1 MPLIHEEPADTL
13 SGHRASSPDGNGSTQ
28 PMHPDRGTREM
39 AEAMFARHVRL
50 RTFADG
56 VREMDSLAARFP
68 AHERFHLLAMR
79 LRDRSEGRP
88 AALAG
93 WTRLAEQFPHCGEAF
108 VIVVRTVLRMTGRDA
123 ARAIIEARFPDGA
136 PAMPDLGMWA
146 RAWEEVGE
154 HARVDAALSAR
165 LENDST
171 SVGVG
176 SLHAG
181 LLRRRGDLPAA
192 QAVLERLP
200 HASTDETPAAQDDA
214 VANQLAV
221 LRRDRKLLARRGL
234 GDMAA
239 RNMHQAVLHDCLVSA
254 IARRGTPPAMRGP
267 VGRVIMFNG
276 SLGAGGAERQL
287 VNTAVGLTR
296 AARAGEGIGH
306 YHLDGPVEVACRALD
321 DRPHGDFFLSDLTSA
336 HIPVDCYGQI
346 PADVARSDAAVAGI
360 RDVLH
365 LLPAPVDG
373 ATARVATW
381 LRQRRPQVV
390 HLWQDGM
397 VLAAGLGAVLAGVP
411 RIILSVRSA
420 PPPDRPER
428 DRPEYQM
435 LYQTLLSAPGIVLT
449 ANSRFA
455 ARRYATWL
463 GIDEARVRVIYNGV
477 RPLADTPR
485 GDSAVFMADF
495 DVQVPATRTI
505 GTVMRLDDNKRPLL
519 WLDCAARMLAQRPDL
534 RFIMVGDGP
543 LAKQCH
549 AHARRLGI
557 ADRVLFTGRRPDVGF
572 WLRHFDVFVLLSRWE
587 GLPNVLIEAQAA
599 GIPVV
604 TTPAGGAAE
613 TLIDGVTGIVLPDA
627 ISPDIHAVSA
637 AVLSLLSES
646 VTSVATIARDAR
658 RVAAERFS
666 LLTMLGKTMEAYVE

>member
-1 MPLIHEEPADTL
+1 MPLIHDEPADTL
-13 SGHRASSPDGNGSTQ
+13 GHRASRPDGDGSAQ
-28 PMHPDRGTREM
+28 PSHPDRGTRDM
-39 AEAMFARHVRL
+39 AEAMFARHVRV
-50 RTFADG
+50 RTFAQG
-56 VREMDSLAARFP
+56 AREMDSLAARFP
-68 AHERFHLLAMR
+68 NHERFHLLAMR
-79 LRDRSEGRP
+79 LHDRSEGRP

-93 WTRLAEQFPHCGEAF
+93 WMRLAERFPHCGEAF

-123 ARAIIEARFPDGA
+123 ARALVEARFPDGA
-136 PAMPDLGMWA
+136 PALPHLGMWA

-154 HARVDAALSAR
+154 HARVDATLSAL
-165 LENDST
+165 LEKGAMPVD
-171 SVGVG
+171 VA

-181 LLRRRGDLPAA
+181 LLRRRGDLSAA

-200 HASTDETPAAQDDA
+200 PAPGEDA
-214 VANQLAV
+214 PAMHDGGVADQLAA
-221 LRRDRKLLARRGL
+221 LRRDRRLLARRGL
-234 GDMAA
+234 GDTAA
-239 RNMHQAVLHDCLVSA
+239 RNMHQAVLRDCLVSA

-267 VGRVIMFNG
+267 VGRVVMFNG

-287 VNTAVGLTR
+287 VNTAVGLTH
-296 AARAGEGIGH
+296 AARAGGAIGD
-306 YHLDGPVEVACRALD
+306 YRLDGPVEVACRALD

-336 HIPVDCYGQI
+336 GISVDCYSQI
-346 PADVARSDAAVAGI
+346 PADVARSDTAVGGI

-365 LLPAPVDG
+365 LLPAPLDA
-373 ATARVATW
+373 ATARVAAL

-397 VLAAGLGAVLAGVP
+397 VLAAGLGAVLAAVP
-411 RIILSVRSA
+411 RIVLSVRSA

-428 DRPEYQM
+428 DRPEYHM
-435 LYQTLLSAPGIVLT
+435 LYQTLLSAPGIVLA

-477 RPLADTPR
+477 RPLDETPR
-485 GDSAVFMADF
+485 GDSAVFMAAF
-495 DVQVPATRTI
+495 NARVPATRTI

-543 LAKQCH
+543 LAQQCH
-549 AHARRLGI
+549 AHACGLGI

-613 TLIDGVTGIVLPDA
+613 TLVDGVTGIVLPDA
-627 ISPDIHAVSA
+627 LSPDTHAVSA
-637 AVLSLLSES
+637 AVLSLLPES
-646 VTSVATIARDAR
+646 ATSVATIARDAR
-658 RVAAERFS
+658 RVATERFS